1 MTDDQVDDLKQF
13 IATTVRNEVSYQIT
27 DQTKE
32 LKSEFGELKSEF
44 GELKSEFGEV
54 KSQVNDLQKAVT
66 RVEHKVDDLELVV
79 NTIADA
85 TGTQFNDHEQRI
97 TKLEAAQMAA

>member
-1 MTDDQVDDLKQF
+1 MTDDQIDDLKQF
-13 IATTVRNEVSYQIT
+13 IATTVRSEVSYQIT

-44 GELKSEFGEV
+44 GELK
-54 KSQVNDLQKAVT
+54 NAVT
-66 RVEHKVDDLELVV
+66 RVEQKVDELEIVV

-85 TGTQFNDHEQRI
+85 TGTQFNDHELRI
-97 TKLEAAQMAA
+97 SKLEAAQLAA

>member
-1 MTDDQVDDLKQF
+1 MTDDQIDDLKQF
-13 IATTVRNEVSYQIT
+13 IATTVRSEVSYQIT

-44 GELKSEFGEV
+44 GELK
-54 KSQVNDLQKAVT
+54 NAVA
-66 RVEHKVDDLELVV
+66 RVEQKVDELEIVV

-97 TKLEAAQMAA
+97 TKLEAAQLAA

>member
-1 MTDDQVDDLKQF
+1 MTDDQLDDLKQF

-44 GELKSEFGEV
+44 GELK
-54 KSQVNDLQKAVT
+54 NAVT
-66 RVEHKVDDLELVV
+66 RVEQKVDELEIVV

-97 TKLEAAQMAA
+97 TKLEAAQLAA

>member
-1 MTDDQVDDLKQF
+1 MTDDQIDDLKQF

-32 LKSEFGELKSEF
+32 LKSEFGELK
-44 GELKSEFGEV
+44 
-54 KSQVNDLQKAVT
+54 NAVT
-66 RVEHKVDDLELVV
+66 RIEQKVDELEIVV

-97 TKLEAAQMAA
+97 TKLEAAQLAA

>member
-1 MTDDQVDDLKQF
+1 MTDDQIDDLKQF

-44 GELKSEFGEV
+44 GELK
-54 KSQVNDLQKAVT
+54 NAVT
-66 RVEHKVDDLELVV
+66 RIEQKVDELEIVV

-97 TKLEAAQMAA
+97 TKLEAAQLAA

>member
-1 MTDDQVDDLKQF
+1 MTDDQIDDLKQF

-44 GELKSEFGEV
+44 GELKSEFGEL
-54 KSQVNDLQKAVT
+54 KKAVT
-66 RVEHKVDDLELVV
+66 RVEQKVDELEIVV

-97 TKLEAAQMAA
+97 TKLEAAQLAA

>member
-1 MTDDQVDDLKQF
+1 MTDDQLDDLKQF
-13 IATTVRNEVSYQIT
+13 IATTVRSEVSYQIT

-44 GELKSEFGEV
+44 GELK
-54 KSQVNDLQKAVT
+54 NAVA
-66 RVEHKVDDLELVV
+66 RVEQKVDELEIVV

-85 TGTQFNDHEQRI
+85 TGTQFSDHEQRI
-97 TKLEAAQMAA
+97 TKLEAAQLAA

>member
-1 MTDDQVDDLKQF
+1 MTDDQIDDLKQF
-13 IATTVRNEVSYQIT
+13 IATTVRSEVSYQIT

-44 GELKSEFGEV
+44 GELKSEFGEL
-54 KSQVNDLQKAVT
+54 KNAVA
-66 RVEHKVDDLELVV
+66 RVEQKVDELEIVV

-97 TKLEAAQMAA
+97 TKLEAAQLAA

>member
-1 MTDDQVDDLKQF
+1 MTDDQIDDLKQF
-13 IATTVRNEVSYQIT
+13 IATIVRSEVSYQIT

-44 GELKSEFGEV
+44 GELK
-54 KSQVNDLQKAVT
+54 NAVA
-66 RVEHKVDDLELVV
+66 RVEQKVDELEIVV

-97 TKLEAAQMAA
+97 TKLEAAQLAA

>member
-1 MTDDQVDDLKQF
+1 MTDDQLNDLKQF
-13 IATTVRNEVSYQIT
+13 IATTVRSEGSYQIT

-32 LKSEFGELKSEF
+32 LKSEFGELK
-44 GELKSEFGEV
+44 
-54 KSQVNDLQKAVT
+54 KAVA
-66 RVEHKVDDLELVV
+66 RVGQKVDELEIVV

-97 TKLEAAQMAA
+97 TKLEAAQLAA

>member
-1 MTDDQVDDLKQF
+1 MTDDQIDDLKQF

-44 GELKSEFGEV
+44 GELKSEFGEL
-54 KSQVNDLQKAVT
+54 KNAVT
-66 RVEHKVDDLELVV
+66 RVEQKVDDLEIVV

-97 TKLEAAQMAA
+97 TKLEAAQLAA

>member
-1 MTDDQVDDLKQF
+1 MTDDQIDHLKQF
-13 IATTVRNEVSYQIT
+13 IATTVRNEVSCQIT

-32 LKSEFGELKSEF
+32 LKSEFGELK
-44 GELKSEFGEV
+44 
-54 KSQVNDLQKAVT
+54 NAVT
-66 RVEHKVDDLELVV
+66 RVEQKVDDLEIVV

-97 TKLEAAQMAA
+97 TKLEAAQLAA